1 MNFCTRIR
9 RAVALICCFCAI
21 SVFAADAVTGK
32 VRNHT
37 INKPAAGD
45 EVILLRL
52 ENGMEQESTTRTDA
66 EGSFV
71 LPMGAVNAK
80 HVIRVWHEGVNYDQ
94 SLNGTG
100 PLEIAVFD
108 SVPRVRDLQGK
119 IGIVQV
125 ESDGAILKVTEMYAI
140 DNQSVPQVT
149 QSRADNFE
157 ISLSPNATIDA
168 VAARKDG
175 GVWVNIT
182 PIPIPG
188 HQAGY
193 AVDFPIRPGGTQFKF
208 IYHLPYEGPATL
220 HLRPPY
226 PVRSFA
232 VMHPQS
238 LTFKSSVPAAFTS
251 PGVMQGLQ
259 VEQAVARPLVREIPA
274 FEISAMG
281 ILPPATQAAGST
293 KAGLSAEVDSSAMAS
308 SAARSTQV
316 GLDRQG
322 TGMWA
327 ILSGIVAVLVA
338 SLYGVWK
345 RRKNAVPHT

>member
-1 MNFCTRIR
+1 MNICSRIG

-21 SVFAADAVTGK
+21 SVFAADAIAGK
-32 VRNHT
+32 VRNRT
-37 INKPAAGD
+37 TNKPAAGD

-52 ENGMEQESTTRTDA
+52 ENGMEQESSTRTDA

-80 HVIRVWHEGVNYDQ
+80 YVIRVWHKGVNYDQ
-94 SLNGTG
+94 SLNAQR
-100 PLEIAVFD
+100 PLQIAVFN
-108 SVPRVRDLQGK
+108 SVPHIRDLQGK

-125 ESDGAILKVTEMYAI
+125 ESDGASLKVTEMYAI

-149 QSRADNFE
+149 QSRADNFK
-157 ISLSPNATIDA
+157 IALSPHATLDSI
-168 VAARKDG
+168 AARKDG
-175 GVWVNIT
+175 GVWVNLT

-208 IYHLPYEGPATL
+208 IYHLPYAGPAMIRVRL
-220 HLRPPY
+220 AY

-238 LTFKSSVPAAFTS
+238 LTFKSSIPAAFTS
-251 PGVMQGLQ
+251 PGMTQGLQ
-259 VEQAVARPLVREIPA
+259 VEQAVARPLVREIPS
-274 FEISAMG
+274 FEISGMG
-281 ILPPATQAAGST
+281 FLPPATQVAAST
-293 KAGLSAEVDSSAMAS
+293 QPGPSSKVDSPVTPS
-308 SAARSTQV
+308 SAAHLTQV
-316 GLDRQG
+316 GLDPQE

-327 ILSGIVAVLVA
+327 ILSGIVALVVA
-338 SLYGVWK
+338 SMYGVWK
-345 RRKNAVPHT
+345 RRKNAVPRT

>member
-1 MNFCTRIR
+1 MNICSRIG

-21 SVFAADAVTGK
+21 SVFAEDAITGK
-32 VRNHT
+32 VRNRT
-37 INKPAAGD
+37 TNKPAAGD

-52 ENGMEQESTTRTDA
+52 ENGMEQESTTLTDA

-80 HVIRVWHEGVNYDQ
+80 HVIRVWHKGVNYDQ
-94 SLNGTG
+94 SLKGKG

-108 SVPRVRDLQGK
+108 SVPRIRDLQGK

-140 DNQSVPQVT
+140 DNQSAPPVT

-157 ISLSPNATIDA
+157 ISLSPSAAIDS

-182 PIPIPG
+182 PVAIPG
-188 HQAGY
+188 HQGRY
-193 AVDFPIRPGGTQFKF
+193 AVDFPIRPGGTQFNF
-208 IYHLPYEGPATL
+208 IYHLPYAGPATL
-220 HLRPPY
+220 HVRPAY
-226 PVRSFA
+226 PVRNFA

-251 PGVMQGLQ
+251 PGMTQGLQ
-259 VEQAVARPLVREIPA
+259 VEQAVARPLIREIPA
-274 FEISAMG
+274 FEISGMG
-281 ILPPATQAAGST
+281 VLPPATQAVAST
-293 KAGLSAEVDSSAMAS
+293 KSGLSSEVDSSAMAS
-308 SAARSTQV
+308 SAAHSTQV
-316 GLDRQG
+316 DLDRQE

-345 RRKNAVPHT
+345 RRRNAVPHT

>member
-1 MNFCTRIR
+1 
-9 RAVALICCFCAI
+9 L
-21 SVFAADAVTGK
+21 SGK
-32 VRNHT
+32 
-37 INKPAAGD
+37 
-45 EVILLRL
+45 
-52 ENGMEQESTTRTDA
+52 
-66 EGSFV
+66 
-71 LPMGAVNAK
+71 
-80 HVIRVWHEGVNYDQ
+80 
-94 SLNGTG
+94 G

-108 SVPRVRDLQGK
+108 SVPRIRDLQGK

-125 ESDGAILKVTEMYAI
+125 ESDAASLKVTEMYAI

-157 ISLSPNATIDA
+157 ISLSPNATINS

-182 PIPIPG
+182 PIPKPG

-220 HLRPPY
+220 HLRPAY

-259 VEQAVARPLVREIPA
+259 VEQAVVRPLVREIPA
-274 FEISAMG
+274 FEISALG

-293 KAGLSAEVDSSAMAS
+293 KADLSSEVSSEVDSPAMAS
-308 SAARSTQV
+308 SAAHSTQV
-316 GLDRQG
+316 GLDRQES
-322 TGMWA
+322 GMWA

-338 SLYGVWK
+338 SLYVVWK
-345 RRKNAVPHT
+345 RRKNVVPHT